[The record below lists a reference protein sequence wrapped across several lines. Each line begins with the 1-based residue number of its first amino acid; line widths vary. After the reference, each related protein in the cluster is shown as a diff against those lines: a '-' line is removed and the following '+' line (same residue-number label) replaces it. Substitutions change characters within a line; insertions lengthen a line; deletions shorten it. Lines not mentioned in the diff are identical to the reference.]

1 MPWKRVASDAFV
13 VLGDANRPRAA
24 IARPRAVSSPPRACR
39 RCSCPCA
46 AARSRAAPCHVAR
59 VGRTGARATV
69 RAAVTLCAQSAVQ
82 RPCALSGATRHA
94 QARRLRTR
102 KTCVHVPCVRQ
113 LRPPRAQPG
122 QREPPPERHLHR
134 QLSAEA
140 PAAQRR
146 VDDTRRRSDR
156 RALAPLW
163 DDGAPGRSAARNN
176 GWARRLSGKG
186 TSAPT
191 GNANAAAE
199 SSLGN
204 CDRGERTAVG
214 PHGSQR
220 SRGDSFSSVQ
230 GSKRQREATAAS
242 HEHAQIQRHRPHAT
256 AQSRSGR
263 DAAGG
268 DDAGASD
275 GRAEEVARRCCVTRK
290 GEEDDAV
297 EPAKISAP
305 RQRRHTQW

>member
-1 MPWKRVASDAFV
+1 MPCNRVASDAPV
-13 VLGDANRPRAA
+13 VLGDASRPRAT

-59 VGRTGARATV
+59 VGWTGARAAV
-69 RAAVTLCAQSAVQ
+69 RAAVTLRAQSAVQ

-113 LRPPRAQPG
+113 LRTASRAAGVNANPS
-122 QREPPPERHLHR
+122 RKALAPA
-134 QLSAEA
+134 LSAET
-140 PAAQRR
+140 PAAQWR

-163 DDGAPGRSAARNN
+163 DRGAPDGLPRDN
-176 GWARRLSGKG
+176 GWARRLVGKG
-186 TSAPT
+186 TSVPT

-204 CDRGERTAVG
+204 CDRRERTGVG

-220 SRGDSFSSVQ
+220 SRADSFSSVQ

-242 HEHAQIQRHRPHAT
+242 HEHAQIQRNRPHAT

-275 GRAEEVARRCCVTRK
+275 GK
-290 GEEDDAV
+290 GRGGLPGDA
-297 EPAKISAP
+297 A
-305 RQRRHTQW
+305 